1 MGTHSAF
8 LLRQFDY
15 ESRNN
20 ADVAQIGY
28 TALRRTGTSIDTA
41 QGASLDDFDEEH
53 LQTLK
58 AEYEQTALLLDE

>member
-1 MGTHSAF
+1 MPTWRRSAI
-8 LLRQFDY
+8 RHW
-15 ESRNN
+15 
-20 ADVAQIGY
+20 
-28 TALRRTGTSIDTA
+28 RRTGTSIDIA

>member
-8 LLRQFDY
+8 LFRQFDY

-28 TALRRTGTSIDTA
+28 TALRRTGTSIDIA